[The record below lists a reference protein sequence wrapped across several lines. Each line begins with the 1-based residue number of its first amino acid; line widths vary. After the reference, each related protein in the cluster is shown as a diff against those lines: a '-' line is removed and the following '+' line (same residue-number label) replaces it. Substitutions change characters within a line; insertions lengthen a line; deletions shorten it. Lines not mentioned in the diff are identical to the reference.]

1 MDYKIRNGQVRFSYC
16 PICDETNEK
25 HEHFCVSL
33 AKGAYYCH
41 KTGRYGKVENLE
53 PWFSNTYR
61 PLIMD
66 DEAIKPMDTHVTD
79 EIDFLQIVLDT
90 QEKYQKAD
98 LTYFESRGIKHV
110 ESLQGYSCMNHAG
123 QMMIPI
129 TDGENLIGIKYR
141 QIHGHKKCW
150 VESGSQLTRLIN
162 WQHVDPP
169 GQRVVIVEG
178 EIDLASV
185 LEAGYPWVVSLP
197 NGASNLKA
205 IEHMKQW
212 LSTSKSVIL
221 AFDNDKAG
229 EQATERAINMLA
241 GVVEVETVNL
251 GEHKDFNE
259 MLVNESAEAIRRA
272 INGATKHIAED
283 EFFVEENCYWRRTK
297 TGIKKLTSFWLDI
310 QGYSQHVIKAEIHY
324 SQGLESQ
331 VVHIPRASVANKAD
345 LAGILGGD
353 IMCTATELA
362 QLVNWLVDSAFAKG
376 LQCQAIDYYGIHY
389 TSNGM
394 AYYTPEDKVVCD
406 RQDMVY
412 ATYAPYA
419 YRAGQY
425 GISDDIL
432 KLRNDPVQSLLLL
445 AWWAGRLYHLD
456 DSYPILELVGTTSS
470 GKSEVMEFMC
480 RLGQGKYENIC
491 TFDNLTPHQIR
502 SMAGCSNITPFCID
516 EIKFTGKV
524 AMQKASD
531 LSGLIRSVYDNK
543 PLRKGNLTQKLD
555 VYYTKTPLILSGES
569 RIEDSS
575 VQNRMI
581 SAMLTKEN
589 KSEKAIFEKLKKTD
603 LLERLG
609 ATLIKRR
616 ISRRSDDLPR
626 DYKFIAD
633 VTDDRQH
640 YNISCIIDGIDSVA
654 EFIEIPYDLRVNTIA
669 YLKGA
674 QKANIQLITAI
685 QWLIDLQETDD
696 YQNQVEGY
704 QWYVCDAIEH
714 KCRWTELYRH
724 LVDLKNKTNSP
735 MELLDA
741 RAFKKLLKG
750 EGLIT
755 GEGALR
761 TNGRVDKWVK
771 MEILEVFCKN
781 KNIKI

>member
-1 MDYKIRNGQVRFSYC
+1 MDYKIKNGQARFSYC
-16 PICDETNEK
+16 PICNETNEK

-41 KTGRYGKVENLE
+41 KTGSYGKVENLE

-79 EIDFLQIVLDT
+79 EIDFLQILLDT
-90 QEKYQKAD
+90 QQKYQKAD
-98 LTYFESRGIKHV
+98 LQYFASRGIMSIA
-110 ESLQGYSCMNHAG
+110 SLQGYSCMNEAG
-123 QMMIPI
+123 VMMIPI
-129 TDGENLIGIKYR
+129 TDGENVIGIKYR
-141 QIHGHKKCW
+141 QIYGHKKCW
-150 VESGSQLTRLIN
+150 CKSGSQLTRLIN
-162 WQHVDPP
+162 WQHVDPT

-205 IEHMKQW
+205 IEHMKSW
-212 LSTSKSVIL
+212 LATANTVIL

-229 EQATERAINMLA
+229 KQATERAINMLA
-241 GVVEVETVNL
+241 GTVDVAVVNL
-251 GEHKDFNE
+251 GENKDFNE
-259 MLVNESAEAIRRA
+259 MLVNEGVDAIKRA
-272 INGATKHIAED
+272 INSATKHIAED

-297 TGIKKLTSFWLDI
+297 TGVKKMTSFWLDI
-310 QGYSQHVIKAEIHY
+310 LGYSQHVIKCDVHY

-331 VVHIPRASVANKAD
+331 TVHIPRASISNKTEI
-345 LAGILGGD
+345 AGILGGD
-353 IMCTATELA
+353 IMCSATELA
-362 QLVNWLVDSAFAKG
+362 QLVNWLVDSAFDKG
-376 LQCQAIDYYGIHY
+376 LQCQAIDYYGIHE
-389 TSNGM
+389 TQEGM
-394 AYYTPEDKVVCD
+394 QYYTPEDKVVCD

-412 ATYAPYA
+412 ATYNPYQ

-425 GISDDIL
+425 SMPDDIL
-432 KLRNDPVQSLLLL
+432 KLRSDPIQSLLLL

-470 GKSEVMEFMC
+470 GKSEIMEFMC

-502 SMAGCSNITPFCID
+502 SMAGCSNVTPFCID

-581 SAMLTKEN
+581 SAMLSKEN
-589 KSEKAIFEKLKKTD
+589 KSEKGIFEKLKKTD
-603 LLERLG
+603 TLERLG

-616 ISRRSDDLPR
+616 LQNPDLPR
-626 DYKFIAD
+626 NYNLIAD
-633 VTDDRQH
+633 VSDDRQY
-640 YNISCIIDGIDSVA
+640 YNISCVIDGMDAVA
-654 EFIEIPYDLRVNTIA
+654 EFIEVSSVLRYQVVEF
-669 YLKGA
+669 LKGA
-674 QKANIQLITAI
+674 QKANIQLVTAI

-704 QWYVCDAIEH
+704 QWYICDAAEH
-714 KCRWTELYRH
+714 KCRWTEMYKH
-724 LVDLKNKTNSP
+724 LVELKNKTNSP

-741 RAFKKLLKG
+741 KAFKKMLKG

-755 GEGALR
+755 SEGTLR
-761 TNGRVDKWVK
+761 TNGKPDKWVK
-771 MEILEVFCKN
+771 MEILEEFCKN
-781 KNIKI
+781 KNIIL